1 MFFFLFFS
9 RITICIKYVSSWNY
23 QKLRVNN
30 DSHKS
35 IGYKKYM
42 GISCWESRNFIVG
55 QSLHAIVRPISTKT
69 LRYSLIFLQ
78 RLKIRGSSWMIHRGV
93 EFVNPRELLSGND
106 SGTLVWDRLV
116 QGGRGMRKGSKVI
129 NFNRQVRWKMTVR
142 KKAIIG
148 CRDRPDARRWK
159 LALMNNHR
167 TVDQFL
173 IARSG
178 SHAGMQVTMIILKTL
193 FGTSRFRTKTQK
205 FDVE

>member
-1 MFFFLFFS
+1 
-9 RITICIKYVSSWNY
+9 
-23 QKLRVNN
+23 
-30 DSHKS
+30 
-35 IGYKKYM
+35 
-42 GISCWESRNFIVG
+42 
-55 QSLHAIVRPISTKT
+55 
-69 LRYSLIFLQ
+69 
-78 RLKIRGSSWMIHRGV
+78 MIHRGV

-167 TVDQFL
+167 TADQFL

-178 SHAGMQVTMIILKTL
+178 SHAGMQVTMIILETL
-193 FGTSRFRTKTQK
+193 FGASRFRTKTQK